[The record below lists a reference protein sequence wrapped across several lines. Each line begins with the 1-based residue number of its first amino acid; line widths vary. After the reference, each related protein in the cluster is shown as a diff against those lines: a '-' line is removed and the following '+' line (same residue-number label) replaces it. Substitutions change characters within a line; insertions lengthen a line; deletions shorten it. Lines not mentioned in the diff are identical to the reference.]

1 MALHSC
7 ADVYNPKTVRAA
19 MGAIF
24 KTKIVYAEDCVEF
37 VKMCRS
43 AGRRVLAAALTDDS
57 LKLGKYETRE
67 NDVIVIGNEGHG
79 ISADVI
85 VECTDSL
92 MIPMTEGTESLN
104 ASVAASVILWE
115 YAR

>member
-1 MALHSC
+1 
-7 ADVYNPKTVRAA
+7 

-24 KTKIVYAEDCVEF
+24 KTKIVKIDNCVEF
-37 VKMCRS
+37 VKNCKN
-43 AGRRVLAAALTDDS
+43 AGRRVLAAALTDES
-57 LKLGKYETRE
+57 LKLGKYETKRS
-67 NDVIVIGNEGHG
+67 DVIVIGNEGHG
-79 ISADVI
+79 ISEDI
-85 VECTDSL
+85 ISECTFSL